1 MPAACIKAAPRPVDT
16 SGVLDLDQLL
26 RLAVEERASDVHLK
40 VGARPHVRVDGAL
53 AETALDVL
61 EAADTERA
69 AELLLGRAVGEL
81 ANRGEVDAVH
91 AVQGLGRFRV
101 SAFRQRGVIGVVLR
115 RVVPGV
121 PAIDSLGLPGAAT
134 QLAEGTAGFVLVC
147 GLAGSGR
154 TSTLAAMVDHINEIR
169 RCHVVTIE
177 QPVEVVHADKLSV
190 VDQRDVGIDTTSVLA
205 ALRSASHQDPDVVV
219 VGAMPDPETTL
230 AALESADAGR
240 LVLGVTQAVGAVDA
254 VARLVDSFPPAQR
267 APVRS
272 LLARTLR
279 GVLCQ
284 RLVPRA
290 GGRGRV
296 PAVEVLVVHGPA
308 AAAISDADG
317 GAKLD
322 ALIADGEFYGM
333 QTFDQS
339 LAKLYRRGLVTRE
352 DALAN
357 SVYEPGL
364 AVMLDAAD
372 RERAVAPAP
381 APPPAAPS
389 PSSPAPVG
397 AA

>member
-1 MPAACIKAAPRPVDT
+1 M
-16 SGVLDLDQLL
+16 LDLDPLL
-26 RLAVEERASDVHLK
+26 RLAVGERASDIHLK

-53 AETALDVL
+53 VETALDVL

-81 ANRGEVDAVH
+81 ANRGEVDGVH

-101 SAFRQRGVIGVVLR
+101 SVFRQRGVIGVVLR

-134 QLAEGTAGFVLVC
+134 ELAEATSGFVLVC

-154 TSTLAAMVDHINEIR
+154 TSTLAAMVDHINETR

-205 ALRSASHQDPDVVV
+205 ALQSASHQDPDVVV

-272 LLARTLR
+272 LLGRTLR

-322 ALIADGEFYGM
+322 ALIVDGEFYGM

-372 RERAVAPAP
+372 RERTAAPA
-381 APPPAAPS
+381 AVPPPA
-389 PSSPAPVG
+389 PAPVG

>member
-1 MPAACIKAAPRPVDT
+1 
-16 SGVLDLDQLL
+16 VLDLDQLL

>member
-1 MPAACIKAAPRPVDT
+1 
-16 SGVLDLDQLL
+16 VLDLDQLL
-26 RLAVEERASDVHLK
+26 RLAVQERASDVHLK
-40 VGARPHVRVDGAL
+40 VGARPHLRVDGAL
-53 AETALDVL
+53 AETSLDVL
-61 EAADTERA
+61 DAADTEHA
-69 AELLLGRAVGEL
+69 AELLLGRAAGEL
-81 ANRGEVDAVH
+81 VNRGEVDAVH

-101 SAFRQRGVIGVVLR
+101 SAFKQRGHVGIVLR

-134 QLAEGTAGFVLVC
+134 QLADQTAGFVLVC

-154 TSTLAAMVDHINEIR
+154 TSTLAAMVDHINETR

-177 QPVEVVHADKLSV
+177 APVEVVHADRLSV

-205 ALRSASHQDPDVVV
+205 GLRSASHQDPDVIV
-219 VGAMPDPETTL
+219 VGALPDPETTL
-230 AALESADAGR
+230 AALEAADAGR

-279 GVLCQ
+279 GVICQ

-290 GGRGRV
+290 GGRGRA
-296 PAVEVLVVHGPA
+296 PAVEVLMVHAPA
-308 AAAISDADG
+308 AKAISEADG
-317 GAKLD
+317 GATLD
-322 ALIADGEFYGM
+322 ALIAEGEFYGM

-339 LAKLYRRGLVTRE
+339 LAGLYKRGLVTRQ

-372 RERAVAPAP
+372 RERAAAPLP
-381 APPPAAPS
+381 SPPS
-389 PSSPAPVG
+389 PSPVG

>member
-1 MPAACIKAAPRPVDT
+1 MQVACIKAAPRPVDT

>member
-1 MPAACIKAAPRPVDT
+1 M
-16 SGVLDLDQLL
+16 LDIDHLL

-40 VGARPHVRVDGAL
+40 VGARPHLRVDGAL
-53 AETALDVL
+53 AETSLDVL
-61 EAADTERA
+61 EPADTEHA
-69 AELLLGRAVGEL
+69 AELLLGRAAGEL
-81 ANRGEVDAVH
+81 VNRGEVDAVH
-91 AVQGLGRFRV
+91 AVQALGRFRV
-101 SAFRQRGVIGVVLR
+101 SAFKQRGFVGVVLR
-115 RVVPGV
+115 RVVPGM
-121 PAIDSLGLPGAAT
+121 PSIDSLGLPPAAT
-134 QLAEGTAGFVLVC
+134 QMAECAAGFVLVC

-154 TSTLAAMVDHINEIR
+154 TSTLAAMVDHINETR

-177 QPVEVVHADKLSV
+177 SPVEVVYGDKLSV
-190 VDQRDVGIDTTSVLA
+190 IDQRDVGIDTTSVLA
-205 ALRSASHQDPDVVV
+205 ALRAASHQDPDVVV
-219 VGAMPDPETTL
+219 VGALPDSETTL

-254 VARLVDSFPPAQR
+254 VGRLVDSFPPAQR
-267 APVRS
+267 APARS

-296 PAVEVLVVHGPA
+296 PAVEVLTVHGPA
-308 AAAISDADG
+308 AAAIADADG
-317 GAKLD
+317 GAKLE

-339 LAKLYRRGLVTRE
+339 LATLYRRGLVNRD

-364 AVMLDAAD
+364 AVMLDGAD
-372 RERAVAPAP
+372 RERAATSPA
-381 APPPAAPS
+381 S
-389 PSSPAPVG
+389 PSSPSPVG